1 MSDPE
6 QPAGLRAAIR
16 VYRMACA
23 EAAALRAKHG
33 DHTVLAYAA
42 ARHAEGIAIAL
53 RCITHD
59 LDVVQL
65 PTESF
70 RSKERG
76 AA

>member
-1 MSDPE
+1 MSDSD

-16 VYRMACA
+16 LYRIACA

-33 DHTVLAYAA
+33 EHTVLAYAA
-42 ARHAEGIAIAL
+42 SRHAEGIALAL
-53 RCITHD
+53 RCLTHD

-70 RSKERG
+70 RSKGRG

>member
-1 MSDPE
+1 MSDSD

-33 DHTVLAYAA
+33 EHTVLAYAA
-42 ARHAEGIAIAL
+42 ARHAEGIATAL
-53 RCITHD
+53 RCFTHD
-59 LDVVQL
+59 LDVVNL

-70 RSKERG
+70 RKERG